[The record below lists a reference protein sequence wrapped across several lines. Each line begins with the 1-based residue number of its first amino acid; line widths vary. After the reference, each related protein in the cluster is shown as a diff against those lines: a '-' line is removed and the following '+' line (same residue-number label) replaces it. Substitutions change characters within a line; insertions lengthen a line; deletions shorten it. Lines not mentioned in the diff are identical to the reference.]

1 MFSFPTPRR
10 SRRASL
16 PPMIDVVFLLLVFFM
31 LASQFG
37 KDASLPLIV
46 GGEGAAYEGQPRLV
60 QISADTLRLNGV
72 VVTLD
77 GLVDALP
84 QMMSSPQDMI
94 VIQPDDTASLQRLV
108 IVADHLAA
116 AGYSQ
121 IAMVE

>member
-16 PPMIDVVFLLLVFFM
+16 TPMIDVVFLLLVFFM

-46 GGEGAAYEGQPRLV
+46 GGKGAAYEGQPRLV
-60 QISADTLRLNGV
+60 QISADMLRLNGV

-84 QMMSSPQDMI
+84 QMMTSPQDMI

>member
-1 MFSFPTPRR
+1 MFNFPTPRR
-10 SRRASL
+10 CRRASL
-16 PPMIDVVFLLLVFFM
+16 TPMIDVVFLLLVFFM

-37 KDASLPLIV
+37 KDVSLPLIV
-46 GGEGAAYEGQPRLV
+46 GGEGAAYEGPPRLV
-60 QISADTLRLNGV
+60 QISAGTLRLNGV
-72 VVTLD
+72 VVTLN

-84 QMMSSPQDMI
+84 EMTTSPQDII
-94 VIQPDDTASLQRLV
+94 VIQSDNTASLQRLV